1 MQSDNMQL
9 WWNSSHIDGGNAAY
23 VESLYETY
31 LLDPNAVSGEWR
43 DYFDKLPRVDGH
55 SARDVPHS
63 QIVEQFAQLGRS
75 RRVGA
80 LTEESLSASRCASW
94 S

>member
-55 SARDVPHS
+55 SARDVPH
-63 QIVEQFAQLGRS
+63 
-75 RRVGA
+75 
-80 LTEESLSASRCASW
+80 
-94 S
+94 